1 MSGLLLFV
9 ASCWLGVAVMRS
21 LSVTF
26 TMMVFVH
33 TFMQAL
39 GVFPAVLGAG
49 RAEGDKGKGSEDG
62 EGSFFH

>member
-1 MSGLLLFV
+1 
-9 ASCWLGVAVMRS
+9 MRS